1 MFYLPFVHN
10 FFMVFLNF
18 ILDKSNGKIY
28 IMMEARLVALF
39 KKADEYEVQSRF
51 KGETLKGKTYLPLFS
66 YYAHVCS
73 IEFCH
78 KF

>member
-1 MFYLPFVHN
+1 
-10 FFMVFLNF
+10 
-18 ILDKSNGKIY
+18 
-28 IMMEARLVALF
+28 MMEARLVALF
-39 KKADEYEVQSRF
+39 KTADEYEVQSRF

>member
-1 MFYLPFVHN
+1 
-10 FFMVFLNF
+10 MVFFNF

-39 KKADEYEVQSRF
+39 KTADEYEVQSRF

-73 IEFCH
+73 IEFSH